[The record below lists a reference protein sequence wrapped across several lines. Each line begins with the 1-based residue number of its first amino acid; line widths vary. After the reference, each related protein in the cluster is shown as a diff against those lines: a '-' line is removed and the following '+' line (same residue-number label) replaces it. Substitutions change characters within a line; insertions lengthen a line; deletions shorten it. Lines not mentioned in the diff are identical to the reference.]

1 VPALIALRIS
11 RFIISIED
19 DLEELELFC
28 SAVLWGFEVIYF
40 LLWLSSGVALLIS
53 LNIETIF
60 MHFHLKIQI
69 FGLTLAMTRVRMT
82 CKIF

>member
-53 LNIETIF
+53 LNIETTF
-60 MHFHLKIQI
+60 MHFHFKYL
-69 FGLTLAMTRVRMT
+69 V
-82 CKIF
+82 